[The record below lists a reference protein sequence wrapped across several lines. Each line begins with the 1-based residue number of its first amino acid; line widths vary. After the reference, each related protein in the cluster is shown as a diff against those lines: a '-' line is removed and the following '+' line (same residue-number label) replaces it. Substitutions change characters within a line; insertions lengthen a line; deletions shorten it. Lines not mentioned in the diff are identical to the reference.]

1 MSKKSSILGTTEA
14 WENGALGMSDEHVRK
29 TSNETKQKIDETLG
43 LQAIS
48 IRLPKAT
55 IETYK
60 NLAKMHGVGY
70 QPLMRDAICRWADS
84 ELKQLLI
91 GAIQSQRSQD
101 AEKKDSKSHAA
112 EPHDGPHMKK
122 AA

>member
-14 WENGALGMSDEHVRK
+14 WESGALGSSEEHVRK
-29 TSNETKQKIDETLG
+29 TSDETKQKIDEALG

-70 QPLMRDAICRWADS
+70 QPLMRDAICRWAES

-91 GAIQSQRSQD
+91 GAIQSQRGQD
-101 AEKKDSKSHAA
+101 VAKKGAKPHAD
-112 EPHDGPHMKK
+112 EPNDGPHMKK